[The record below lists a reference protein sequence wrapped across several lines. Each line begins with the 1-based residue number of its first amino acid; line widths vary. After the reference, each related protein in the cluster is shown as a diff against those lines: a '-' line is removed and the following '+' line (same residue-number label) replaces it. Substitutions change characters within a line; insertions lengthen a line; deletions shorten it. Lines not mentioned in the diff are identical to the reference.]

1 MYTQVDDVI
10 KIARSYHMKLSD
22 HYLMIMSRAENQ
34 RVNLMLDYL
43 IRHEKL
49 RDEYLANY
57 EEIAPPSILDSWVQ
71 CFPNKHCELIEQ
83 CFKRIQ
89 NQQSYSLDDVVQ
101 MATYFDNC
109 LIDIYKVLEID
120 ASSDEVKSVFH
131 CLLQMAKQDEK
142 DLVRDSQWLNDI

>member
-1 MYTQVDDVI
+1 MYTQVDDVM
-10 KIARSYHMKLSD
+10 KIARSYHMNLSD

-34 RVNLMLDYL
+34 RVNLLLDYL

-57 EEIAPPSILDSWVQ
+57 EEQAPPSILNSWVQ
-71 CFPNKHCELIEQ
+71 CFPNKHCEMIEQ
-83 CFKRIQ
+83 CFKRIE
-89 NQQSYSLDDVVQ
+89 NQKSYSLDDVVQ
-101 MATYFDNC
+101 MAMYFDNC
-109 LIDIYKVLEID
+109 LIDIYRVLETET
-120 ASSDEVKSVFH
+120 SSDEVKSIFH